1 MMYEEYD
8 QEVPNLRVMLYD
20 VSIAEA
26 LDYKKQIEQVD
37 GVEEVTWLDD
47 KISVSVPLEMMD
59 QDTVDTW
66 YKDGNA
72 LYQITID
79 ETNGK
84 KVIDEIRDIIGDD
97 NCMDGTAVNDALAPV
112 QTSNE
117 IAKIMLFVLPLVFL
131 ILILTTTSW
140 FEPVLFLITI
150 GLAIMLNR
158 GTNLMFG
165 NHFLCNK
172 CSRRNLT
179 VGGIHGLCHLH
190 FTSVCRES
198 IGRRRGAGCHGG
210 CGQTVSGKCTFQW
223 IDDSQWICGIDSD
236 AVSDRSGYGMG
247 DGKGNCPQPVFRTV
261 FPSGTDHD
269 FL

>member
-1 MMYEEYD
+1 MYEEYD

-59 QDTVDTW
+59 QETVDTW

-84 KVIDEIRDIIGDD
+84 KVIDEIRDIIGDN

-150 GLAIMLNR
+150 GVAIMLNR

-165 NHFLCNK
+165 IISFVTNAA
-172 CSRRNLT
+172 
-179 VGGIHGLCHLH
+179 GGILQLAVSMDYAIFILH
-190 FTSVCRES
+190 RFVENRQ
-198 IGRRRGAGCHGG
+198 AGEEV
-210 CGQTVSGKCTFQW
+210 QDAMV
-223 IDDSQWICGIDSD
+223 D
-236 AVSDRSGYGMG
+236 AVKQSVDLR
-247 DGKGNCPQPVFRTV
+247 
-261 FPSGTDHD
+261 H
-269 FL
+269 

>member
-1 MMYEEYD
+1 MYEEYD

-150 GLAIMLNR
+150 GVAIMLNR

-165 NHFLCNK
+165 TISFVTNAA
-172 CSRRNLT
+172 
-179 VGGIHGLCHLH
+179 GGILQL
-190 FTSVCRES
+190 
-198 IGRRRGAGCHGG
+198 
-210 CGQTVSGKCTFQW
+210 
-223 IDDSQWICGIDSD
+223 
-236 AVSDRSGYGMG
+236 AVSMDYAIFILHRFVE
-247 DGKGNCPQPVFRTV
+247 NR
-261 FPSGTDHD
+261 
-269 FL
+269 